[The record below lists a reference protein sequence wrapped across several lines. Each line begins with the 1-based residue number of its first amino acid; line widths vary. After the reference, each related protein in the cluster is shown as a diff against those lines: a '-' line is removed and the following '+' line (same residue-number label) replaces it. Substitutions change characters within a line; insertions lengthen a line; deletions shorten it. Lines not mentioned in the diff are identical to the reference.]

1 MKMHIVDG
9 DLVNMS
15 FSFGKKTQNS
25 QSLCTNARSE
35 IGRLDQAGN
44 FQIRAR
50 AMMVIVII
58 EPCMTVL
65 QGSDIMTVEI
75 QRMMMIMPVIV
86 VTSMGVRM
94 NGLFVGSRERKS

>member
-25 QSLCTNARSE
+25 QSVCTNARSE
-35 IGRLDQAGN
+35 IGRLDQAGD

-58 EPCMTVL
+58 GPCMTVL

-75 QRMMMIMPVIV
+75 QRMMIMPVIV
-86 VTSMGVRM
+86 VMSMGVRM